1 MNASLPPSPLNDTQR
16 QQIDALVRELN
27 PQQLDWM
34 QGYLAGYR
42 AALQPGAAP
51 VAPSTPD
58 SPVLTVLY
66 GSQTGNCETLA
77 ERLTEQAR
85 ARGLNV
91 ECLSMDE
98 FPNRLL
104 KQTRQIAV
112 IVSTHGEG
120 DPPDTDRKS
129 TRLNSSHVAISY
141 AVFCLKKKKPRP
153 QTHLP
158 ISSLRPRDRVMQ

>member
-1 MNASLPPSPLNDTQR
+1 MSTHSTYTDYLRTHIA
-16 QQIDALVRELN
+16 ALSRVRN
-27 PQQLDWM
+27 SHHLDRV

-42 AALQPGAAP
+42 AALQPNAAP
-51 VAPSTPD
+51 VAPSAPD

-120 DPPDTDRKS
+120 DPPDTAMD
-129 TRLNSSHVAISY
+129 L
-141 AVFCLKKKKPRP
+141 
-153 QTHLP
+153 
-158 ISSLRPRDRVMQ
+158 

>member
-1 MNASLPPSPLNDTQR
+1 MNASLPPSPLNDAQR
-16 QQIDALVRELN
+16 QQIDALVRQLN

-51 VAPSTPD
+51 VAPSAPD

-77 ERLTEQAR
+77 ERLTELAR
-85 ARGLNV
+85 AKGLNV

-112 IVSTHGEG
+112 I
-120 DPPDTDRKS
+120 DRKS
-129 TRLNSSHVAISY
+129 TRLNSSHVA
-141 AVFCLKKKKPRP
+141 
-153 QTHLP
+153 
-158 ISSLRPRDRVMQ
+158 